1 MLHIFDELRD
11 ELPEF
16 KAFLEYE
23 FDNKK
28 SAYVE
33 ESNEKAVPLK
43 EIFKELFSPE
53 NLDNQ
58 DSTDILEKIAAIGIV
73 ALVVKMENEKKA
85 TYKYLSIS
93 GSEFSYEHCPE
104 DVKKSMLGKLH
115 LMIWLKAPL
124 QESLRRFSVM
134 DGLE

>member
-1 MLHIFDELRD
+1 MGRAVEMIHSACKDIIDNVTLIHDDLYMLHIFDELRD

-23 FDNKK
+23 FENKK

-33 ESNEKAVPLK
+33 ESKEKAVPLK
-43 EIFKELFSPE
+43 EIVNELFSTE

-58 DSTDILEKIAAIGIV
+58 DSKNNLEKIAAIGI
-73 ALVVKMENEKKA
+73 AELVVKMENEKKA

-93 GSEFSYEHCPE
+93 GSEFFYEHCP
-104 DVKKSMLGKLH
+104 
-115 LMIWLKAPL
+115 
-124 QESLRRFSVM
+124 
-134 DGLE
+134 